1 MQEKQKTDN
10 QQNVNQEEVRLIYIV
25 PDTCF
30 ISNVAKA
37 DNPKEGSSKVIYR
50 SDVQRLIE
58 KVQAHNKTSNQ
69 LTATFMMPTP
79 LLGEIFSN
87 ASTVYE
93 LIYFM
98 NGMAYTPI
106 AHKKQKDP
114 IRLTG
119 DENPPVF
126 DVAIR
131 TRKIHF
137 LSSLMN
143 KVKEALLSLDKGIE
157 RFRLLV
163 KNMEND
169 FLSQDLYTIDLNEK
183 NVFALE
189 REKGGKKHHFID
201 YQALL
206 CVQTIKDEHGEPI
219 VLTDDKNFFMKCRD
233 LKVLSL
239 STQKTINEAN
249 QLVEEN
255 PSFEENYDSS
265 SHMAERMG
273 EIKGIGTFLKL
284 CADSEAEFLTI
295 VQQEASVSLR
305 LNAPKGKQKNEQTAS
320 QEMKGSQKSIKG
332 FEDYFSFINT
342 RMCESELYSCLNR
355 KSNNDQIIIPA
366 PLLLA
371 TTSSEW
377 SVFCKKM
384 ENNGYNLT
392 VMPYS
397 TKEAIATGY
406 LSQLLKKK
414 NVFYKDVS
422 DDESK
427 YYLQLLAAIIMNPNP
442 VPGDGGGGHWFVPK
456 KVIEYSEILGIDLS
470 KYNLICVS
478 DKKKVKTSV
487 IGKPLRHTDPRGRE

>member
-37 DNPKEGSSKVIYR
+37 DNPSCSEVIYR

-79 LLGEIFSN
+79 LMGEIFSN

-119 DENPPVF
+119 DENSPVF

-137 LSSLMN
+137 LPSLMN

-163 KNMEND
+163 KNIEND
-169 FLSQDLYTIDLNEK
+169 FLSQDLYTIELNEK

-219 VLTDDKNFFMKCRD
+219 VLTDDK
-233 LKVLSL
+233 
-239 STQKTINEAN
+239 
-249 QLVEEN
+249 
-255 PSFEENYDSS
+255 
-265 SHMAERMG
+265 
-273 EIKGIGTFLKL
+273 
-284 CADSEAEFLTI
+284 
-295 VQQEASVSLR
+295 
-305 LNAPKGKQKNEQTAS
+305 
-320 QEMKGSQKSIKG
+320 
-332 FEDYFSFINT
+332 
-342 RMCESELYSCLNR
+342 
-355 KSNNDQIIIPA
+355 
-366 PLLLA
+366 
-371 TTSSEW
+371 
-377 SVFCKKM
+377 
-384 ENNGYNLT
+384 
-392 VMPYS
+392 
-397 TKEAIATGY
+397 
-406 LSQLLKKK
+406 
-414 NVFYKDVS
+414 
-422 DDESK
+422 
-427 YYLQLLAAIIMNPNP
+427 
-442 VPGDGGGGHWFVPK
+442 
-456 KVIEYSEILGIDLS
+456 
-470 KYNLICVS
+470 
-478 DKKKVKTSV
+478 
-487 IGKPLRHTDPRGRE
+487 